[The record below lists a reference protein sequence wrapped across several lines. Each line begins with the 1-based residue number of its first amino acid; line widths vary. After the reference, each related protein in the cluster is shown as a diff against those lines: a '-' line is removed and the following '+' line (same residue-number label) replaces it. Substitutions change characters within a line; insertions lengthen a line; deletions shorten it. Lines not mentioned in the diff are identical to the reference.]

1 VSRYGFGLQCAFA
14 RFQRLP
20 GLKAAKDQQA
30 FPFTAPPEPRSLTP
44 QQPPRAHPAQAAAV
58 AEMGSG
64 SGGESCHARW
74 AARRTRLG
82 LREMPQNRVHD
93 IVVDDE
99 GNDAHLPTAIWAHQ
113 RVHLIDAL
121 DELCPTSAESAGA
134 GAAIPAGSR
143 RPTCGSPSKPSR
155 NTGQWASQTA

>member
-1 VSRYGFGLQCAFA
+1 
-14 RFQRLP
+14 
-20 GLKAAKDQQA
+20 
-30 FPFTAPPEPRSLTP
+30 
-44 QQPPRAHPAQAAAV
+44 
-58 AEMGSG
+58 
-64 SGGESCHARW
+64 
-74 AARRTRLG
+74 
-82 LREMPQNRVHD
+82 MPQNRVHD

-143 RPTCGSPSKPSR
+143 RPTCGNPSKPSR
-155 NTGQWASQTA
+155 NTGQWSSQTA